1 MLRYWVWLSRAAG
14 IGAAKMRRLLERF
27 GTPREIYYADEAALQ
42 LAGLSG
48 KETASLLDKDLSGA
62 DAILERCYQRHIE
75 TLTLQDS
82 NYPEFLREIP
92 DPPAVLYYAGRLPAL
107 SERPVLG
114 VVGSRKA
121 SAYGLSAAMR
131 LGYQL
136 AGCGAVLV
144 TGLAR
149 GVDSKAAEGA
159 LTAGGPVIGVLGCGV
174 DVVYPPENRYLYK
187 DVCRNGCILS
197 EYPPG
202 TPPYAGN
209 FPVRNR
215 ILSGLCDGVIV
226 VEAAEKSGALIT
238 ADLALE
244 QGRDVFVVP
253 GNIDNPACAGSN
265 QLLRNGAVAVTGGW
279 DVMQE
284 YLHRY
289 PDAIREFNGG
299 SEIRITEPMV
309 ASPVSV
315 PEPEEERPQKKPIDI
330 TLVKDRVNAD
340 EYRVLEIL
348 TGGEKQMDLL
358 IAQTGLPASRILGA
372 VTLLEVKGFLKR
384 LPGKRFSLAEE

>member
-1 MLRYWVWLSRAAG
+1 M
-14 IGAAKMRRLLERF
+14 
-27 GTPREIYYADEAALQ
+27 
-42 LAGLSG
+42 
-48 KETASLLDKDLSGA
+48 
-62 DAILERCYQRHIE
+62 
-75 TLTLQDS
+75 
-82 NYPEFLREIP
+82 
-92 DPPAVLYYAGRLPAL
+92 
-107 SERPVLG
+107 
-114 VVGSRKA
+114 
-121 SAYGLSAAMR
+121 
-131 LGYQL
+131 
-136 AGCGAVLV
+136 
-144 TGLAR
+144 
-149 GVDSKAAEGA
+149 
-159 LTAGGPVIGVLGCGV
+159 
-174 DVVYPPENRYLYK
+174 
-187 DVCRNGCILS
+187 
-197 EYPPG
+197 
-202 TPPYAGN
+202 
-209 FPVRNR
+209 
-215 ILSGLCDGVIV
+215 
-226 VEAAEKSGALIT
+226 
-238 ADLALE
+238 
-244 QGRDVFVVP
+244 FVVP

-265 QLLRNGAVAVTGGW
+265 QLLRSGAFAVTGGW

-358 IAQTGLPASRILGA
+358 IAETGLPASRILGA